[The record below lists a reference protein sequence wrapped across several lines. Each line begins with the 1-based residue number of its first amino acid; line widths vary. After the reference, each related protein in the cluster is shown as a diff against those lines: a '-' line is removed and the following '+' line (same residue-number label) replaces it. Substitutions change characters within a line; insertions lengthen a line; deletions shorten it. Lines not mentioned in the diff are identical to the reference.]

1 VNSEYLVLVVE
12 DDSSAYEMLRHCLRR
27 AGHFVLVWAEN
38 AAEGLAEIPKQAF
51 DIVLLD
57 LTLPDSRG
65 IDTVK
70 GFTETSSVP
79 VVVLSGLDDEELALE
94 SVQQGA
100 DDYLVKGK
108 FDTPLLSKTIRFAIE
123 RFRLTEQLAATTQL
137 VQQERELRRLEADA
151 NQAFNAPASGRQDV
165 PLSQSCADHFS
176 HAVGTYSELI
186 DEALEQRQYKVENK
200 LSSSLRTLA
209 ISLGTCHATPKD
221 AVEIHTAAVSKKL
234 ASKPVLMG
242 SLINSESRYL
252 LTGLLG
258 HLCSFYQN
266 HIQMLPV
273 SEKAGTADE
282 FGDSRSQYSGLSM
295 DADG

>member
-65 IDTVK
+65 LDTVK
-70 GFTETSSVP
+70 VFTETSSGP
-79 VVVLSGLDDEELALE
+79 V
-94 SVQQGA
+94 
-100 DDYLVKGK
+100 
-108 FDTPLLSKTIRFAIE
+108 
-123 RFRLTEQLAATTQL
+123 

-200 LSSSLRTLA
+200 
-209 ISLGTCHATPKD
+209 
-221 AVEIHTAAVSKKL
+221 
-234 ASKPVLMG
+234 
-242 SLINSESRYL
+242 
-252 LTGLLG
+252 
-258 HLCSFYQN
+258 
-266 HIQMLPV
+266 QMLPV